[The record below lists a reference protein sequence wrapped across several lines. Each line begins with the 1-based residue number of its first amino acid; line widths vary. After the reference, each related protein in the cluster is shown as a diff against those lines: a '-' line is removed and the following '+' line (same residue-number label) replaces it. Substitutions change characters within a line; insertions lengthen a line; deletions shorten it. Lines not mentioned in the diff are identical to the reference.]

1 MKQQFQTSAGSREH
15 LQNKGE
21 GGRHV
26 RCARTRREPSP
37 HQRNRVLM
45 NICHPRCPPCHRPGV
60 PHRSWYTG
68 TSPGSTGR
76 IFNEHFCVTCQLL
89 SDQHLPSETAR
100 SLHMQMLCLPCCAP
114 FGRCQKHSP
123 QSMWLYPA
131 LRAHCFP
138 HRTRTSC
145 EKRRVEGGRGRVECC

>member
-15 LQNKGE
+15 PQNKGE
-21 GGRHV
+21 GGRDV

-37 HQRNRVLM
+37 HQRNRVLI
-45 NICHPRCPPCHRPGV
+45 NICHPKCPPCHRPGV

-68 TSPGSTGR
+68 TSPGSTAR

-100 SLHMQMLCLPCCAP
+100 SLHIANVVLALLCTIWKMSQTLTTVDVAVSRFESALFPA
-114 FGRCQKHSP
+114 S
-123 QSMWLYPA
+123 YPNK
-131 LRAHCFP
+131 LRKK
-138 HRTRTSC
+138 TR
-145 EKRRVEGGRGRVECC
+145 RRRKEEG